1 MSTKVRFIEQVQ
13 KGYTFKGP
21 SFFIGAGMLEGEVI
35 AEAAINIP
43 LKTMNRHGLI
53 AGATGTGK
61 TKTLQLLAEGLSDA
75 SVSVLLMDV
84 KGDLSGLAAS
94 GSMNN
99 IIEERYNKM
108 QTQWKASTFPVEFLS
123 LSQEKG
129 TRLKATVTEYG
140 ATLLSKVLDLNDNQ
154 SGLLAMLF
162 KYADDNYLPIL
173 DLKDLIKLLQY
184 ASDQGNAEIS
194 QQYGNISKASIGTIL
209 RKVIELQNQGADHIF
224 GERSFDVNDLMRL
237 APDGKGMISILRVT
251 DIQDRPKLFST
262 FMLQLLAELY
272 ATLPEVGDMDQP
284 KLVMFI
290 DEAHLIF
297 NEASKELLQQ
307 IENIVKLIRS
317 KGVGVIFCTQNP
329 QDIPASVLGQ
339 LGLKIQHALRAFTAN
354 DRKAI
359 KSAAENYPISEFY
372 KVDQIITQMGI
383 GEAFVTLLNEKGI
396 PTPLAQVY
404 LGSPASRMNVLTDL
418 EIDGVVAQSKIMAK
432 YNATID
438 SASAYEMLE
447 EKINRNAAQ
456 SNVSKQEAAP
466 AQPVGRPKKAAP
478 NFLEKM
484 LNSAAGKQAQ
494 RTLTRTLLGALTK
507 MFK

>member
-1 MSTKVRFIEQVQ
+1 MSTTERFIEEMQ
-13 KGYTFKGP
+13 KGYTFKGA
-21 SFFIGAGMLEGEVI
+21 SFFIGAGMLDGAVMPG
-35 AEAAINIP
+35 AAIRVP

-61 TKTLQLLAEGLSDA
+61 TKTLQMLAEGLSNA

-84 KGDLSGLAAS
+84 KGDLSGLAAA

-99 IIEERYNKM
+99 VIKERYQKM
-108 QTQWKASTFPVEFLS
+108 EAQWQASAFPVEFLS
-123 LSQEKG
+123 LSKEKG

-162 KYADDNYLPIL
+162 KYADDNHLPIL
-173 DLKDLIKLLQY
+173 DLKDFIKLLQY
-184 ASDQGNAEIS
+184 ASDQGNEEIS
-194 QQYGNISKASIGTIL
+194 QQYGNISKASVGTIL

-237 APDGKGMISILRVT
+237 SAEGKGMISILRLT
-251 DIQDRPKLFST
+251 DIQDKPKLFST

-359 KSAAENYPISEFY
+359 KTAAENYPVSDFY

-404 LGSPASRMNVLTDL
+404 LGSPASRMNVLTEL
-418 EIDGVVAQSKIMAK
+418 EIDGIVAQSRIIAK
-432 YNATID
+432 YNEHID
-438 SASAYEMLE
+438 SESAYEILE
-447 EKINRNAAQ
+447 EKISRNASQ
-456 SNVSKQEAAP
+456 SNKDKEVNTSR
-466 AQPVGRPKKAAP
+466 PVGRPRKPEP
-478 NFLEKM
+478 NFFEKV

>member
-1 MSTKVRFIEQVQ
+1 MSNKETFISDVTN
-13 KGYTFKGP
+13 GYTFKGA
-21 SFFIGAGMLEGEVI
+21 SFRLGSGMLDGTVVS
-35 AEAAINIP
+35 EAVVNIP

-75 SVSVLLMDV
+75 SVSVLMMDI
-84 KGDLSGLAAS
+84 KGDLSGIAAAGQS
-94 GSMNN
+94 NK
-99 IIEERYNKM
+99 IIEERYAQMGLEWQAKGY
-108 QTQWKASTFPVEFLS
+108 PVELLS

-129 TRLKATVTEYG
+129 VRLRATVTEYG
-140 ATLLSKVLDLNDNQ
+140 AVLLSKVLDLNDNQ

-162 KYADDNYLPIL
+162 KYADDQHLPIL
-173 DLKDLIKLLQY
+173 DLKDLVKLLQY
-184 ASDQGNAEIS
+184 AAEEGNGEIS
-194 QQYGNISKASIGTIL
+194 QSYGNISKASLGTIL

-224 GERSFDVNDLMRL
+224 GERSFEIDDLLRISD
-237 APDGKGMISILRVT
+237 DGRGLISILRVT
-251 DIQDRPKLFST
+251 DIQDKPKLFST

-272 ATLPEVGDMDQP
+272 ANLPEEGDMEQP

-297 NEASKELLQQ
+297 NEASKDLLQQ
-307 IENIVKLIRS
+307 IESIVKLIRS

-329 QDIPASVLGQ
+329 QDIPASVLSQ

-359 KSAAENYPISEFY
+359 KQASENYPDTNYYVIDETM
-372 KVDQIITQMGI
+372 TQMGI

-396 PTPLAQVY
+396 PSPLVQTF
-404 LGSPASRMNVLTDL
+404 LLSPASRMNIL
-418 EIDGVVAQSKIMAK
+418 EPNEIEALVAESKLVAK
-432 YNATID
+432 YNQDID
-438 SASAYEMLE
+438 SESAYELLNAKMQSNIAQ
-447 EKINRNAAQ
+447 EKI
-456 SNVSKQEAAP
+456 AP
-466 AQPVGRPKKAAP
+466 VKATRPVKEEPSM
-478 NFLEKM
+478 FEKV

-494 RTLTRTLLGALTK
+494 RSLTRGLLDVVMK